1 VHFTVMRLAQQI
13 TGKRVLF
20 PRASEVDI
28 EDFKISGLQPR
39 QVLVE
44 TVNSLISP
52 GTETAWLNALPN
64 TPMTFPQY
72 PGYSNAGIISALG
85 EEVISVQAG
94 DNVFSSQPHATHV
107 VCAESAVSK
116 IPSNISFEEATFTYL
131 VEIALQGVRKAR
143 IELGEAVVVIGLGL
157 IGQLALQL
165 ARLCGALPAIG
176 IDLLGNRVAL
186 AKELGA
192 DYAIN
197 SKDADVKESVRA
209 ITDGKGANVVIDA
222 TGSPL
227 TPPTA
232 VSLARKY
239 GRIILL
245 GSTRGETKFNFYSAH
260 LEGISII
267 GAHVATRPNTDSSP
281 GLWAL
286 ADERALALKLLSQD
300 KLNVKDLVTTRMPF
314 TEARKAYKMLAD
326 SKDSVT
332 GILLIWK

>member
-1 VHFTVMRLAQQI
+1 MGRRI
-13 TGKRVLF
+13 LF

-28 EDFKISGLQPR
+28 EDFKIPRLESR

-72 PGYSNAGIISALG
+72 PGYSNAGVISAVG
-85 EEVISVQAG
+85 EEVIGIQAG
-94 DNVFSSQPHATHV
+94 DRVFSTQPHATHV
-107 VCAESAVSK
+107 LCAGSAVSM
-116 IPSNISFEEATFTYL
+116 IPSNLSFEEATFTYL

-143 IELGEAVVVIGLGL
+143 VELGEAVVVIGLGL

-165 ARLCGALPAIG
+165 AKLCGALPTIG

-186 AKELGA
+186 AKELGT
-192 DYAIN
+192 DFAIN
-197 SKDADVKESVRA
+197 AQNVDVMEGVRA

-222 TGSPL
+222 TGSPQ
-227 TPPTA
+227 TPPMA
-232 VSLARKY
+232 VRLARKY

-260 LEGISII
+260 LEGI
-267 GAHVATRPNTDSSP
+267 
-281 GLWAL
+281 
-286 ADERALALKLLSQD
+286 
-300 KLNVKDLVTTRMPF
+300 
-314 TEARKAYKMLAD
+314 
-326 SKDSVT
+326 
-332 GILLIWK
+332 